1 MTHKFAILSVHFFW
15 LMVFYGL
22 KPAFLMVFV
31 NLAIFLFLIKDMPG
45 RGLGLSFMVFSG
57 ATDF

>member
-1 MTHKFAILSVHFFW
+1 
-15 LMVFYGL
+15 
-22 KPAFLMVFV
+22 MVFV